1 MHWFDELIHRIESFL
16 GEKESIV
23 ISAGLSVS
31 GLQHVGRLR
40 GEVVLANAVAE
51 SLRNG
56 GKAVKQILVLYTQD
70 SWKGKDGQ
78 LEQFEGEE
86 GKEYIGRRLIDVPD
100 PKGCHG
106 SWVDHYWKDFG
117 DVLDEFAKKVDI
129 TSTTQVYQTLEMK
142 ENVLELLKK
151 GDVIRET
158 INKYRGRRKYPEGWI
173 PFEPLCK
180 SCMKI
185 GTAEALSVS
194 DDGQVS
200 YKCSCGGEGV
210 SGIDEGKL
218 NWRLEWPSLWKVLE
232 VDIEPFGKDHAT
244 PGGSRDS
251 CKDIA
256 KNIMGLEPPFGIPY
270 EWVGMSSEGTDL
282 GDMSSSAFKGFTPRE
297 WLELG
302 EPQALRYI
310 YLQANP
316 SKRIVLDLSKTDI
329 YHDHLDAGFQSYWE
343 KERDEQGELAARTFE
358 ISAVDFVAREDMF
371 ILPYKEASLLTQI
384 SPPKDKLHW
393 VVSRLTD
400 TGILRKDLADDES
413 EHLSGR
419 LELAETWIKK
429 YAPESYHVELLEEVP
444 EDVRNALTE
453 DDLKSLETF
462 REVIAQ
468 ADWNENALKEAM
480 MQMTKGEGFPVNT
493 RRFFR
498 NLYLAMLGKEQG
510 PRAAPFLSVLNKDFV
525 LERLDDAL
533 KRR

>member
-1 MHWFDELIHRIESFL
+1 MHWFDELFPRIEGFL
-16 GEKESIV
+16 GDKESIV

-40 GEVVLANAVAE
+40 GEIVLANAVAE
-51 SLRNG
+51 GLRAG
-56 GKAVKQILVLYTQD
+56 GKAVKQVLVLYTQD

-78 LEQFEGEE
+78 LGQFEGGDGEH
-86 GKEYIGRRLIDVPD
+86 YIGRRLIDVPD
-100 PKGCHG
+100 PKGCHE

-117 DVLDEFAKKVDI
+117 DVLDEFAKKVDV
-129 TSTTQVYQTLEMK
+129 TSTTQIYETLEMK

-158 INKYRGRRKYPEGWI
+158 INKYRGRMKYPEGWI

-180 SCMKI
+180 KCMKI
-185 GTAEALSVS
+185 GAGEALSVS
-194 DDGQVS
+194 EDGQVK
-200 YKCSCGGEGV
+200 YKCSCGDEGM
-210 SGIDEGKL
+210 SSIEEGKL

-316 SKRIVLDLSKTDI
+316 SKRIALDLSKMDI
-329 YHDHLDAGFQSYWE
+329 YHDHLDAGFRSYWQKE
-343 KERDEQGELAARTFE
+343 KDEQGELAARSFD

-371 ILPYKEASLLTQI
+371 VLPYKEASLLTQI
-384 SPPKDKLHW
+384 SPTEDKLHW
-393 VVSRLTD
+393 VTSRLAD
-400 TGILRKDLADDES
+400 TGILKKEMADDEMQY
-413 EHLSGR
+413 LTRR
-419 LELAETWIKK
+419 LELAHSWIQQ
-429 YAPESYHVELLEEVP
+429 YAPETYQVELLESLP
-444 EDVRNALTE
+444 EGVRKELADDDVESLREFRNVL
-453 DDLKSLETF
+453 
-462 REVIAQ
+462 VH
-468 ADWNENALKEAM
+468 ADWNEDALKDAM
-480 MQMTKGEGFPVNT
+480 MQMTKDEKFPVST

-498 NLYLAMLGKEQG
+498 NLYLAILGKEQG
-510 PRAAPFLSVLNKDFV
+510 PRAAPFLSILKKDFV
-525 LERLDDAL
+525 LERLDDAANQ
-533 KRR
+533 